1 MEFQSRE
8 RRTAVVEVLAER
20 RAVEVGY
27 DAEHERAGLPIVPSL
42 AAADETALAISDT
55 VREIVRKPN
64 ARRRNGERGVAA
76 AAGDDPAGVQTDIEP
91 GPGEGAWIP
100 ERSATGLR
108 EADLHILSELGKQ
121 SLERRLEA
129 EAFTGREVGGEDD
142 LLDFL
147 VGCPVDI
154 EVARQP
160 SA

>member
-1 MEFQSRE
+1 MTGS
-8 RRTAVVEVLAER
+8 
-20 RAVEVGY
+20 
-27 DAEHERAGLPIVPSL
+27 
-42 AAADETALAISDT
+42 T
-55 VREIVRKPN
+55 V
-64 ARRRNGERGVAA
+64 
-76 AAGDDPAGVQTDIEP
+76 AGDCSDSAPDLGRAKIIAELGRVARLSIEVSR
-91 GPGEGAWIP
+91 IP

-108 EADLHILSELGKQ
+108 EADLHILSEFGKQ

>member
-1 MEFQSRE
+1 MKARDFEVFIDRHEISALEEWWKRIETLITQADTIVFVLSPDSVGSKFALKEIDFAASLNKRFAPVVC
-8 RRTAVVEVLAER
+8 RRVDNEAVPE
-20 RAVEVGY
+20 
-27 DAEHERAGLPIVPSL
+27 
-42 AAADETALAISDT
+42 ALAKLNYIFF
-55 VREIVRKPN
+55 
-64 ARRRNGERGVAA
+64 
-76 AAGDDPAGVQTDIEP
+76 DD
-91 GPGEGAWIP
+91 GAWIP

-121 SLERRLEA
+121 RLERRLEA